1 MSTEWRIIFSAYTR
15 YTFELVDHSLNF
27 YTRKSIYLDASETA
41 WKENIFQSL

>member
-27 YTRKSIYLDASETA
+27 YTRKSICLDASETA
-41 WKENIFQSL
+41 WKENIFQG

>member
-15 YTFELVDHSLNF
+15 YTFEPEDHSLNF
-27 YTRKSIYLDASETA
+27 YTRESVCLDASETA